1 MPFVRPS
8 PVPDTFDVMAG
19 GDGSGGDMQTSVRR
33 WAQSGMAYLTGDRE
47 IPDFSRAQILER
59 ADTVAAMFG
68 ADAGELLTGRAA
80 LMGTSRAG
88 QQAVGGGTRL
98 IRCHDTWVAITL
110 SRAGDIDSLQA
121 LLESADP
128 IEDPWD
134 VLNQSL
140 SHLHADEI
148 VERAQLLEIPAA
160 VLGSVATDP
169 FEITRAWPA
178 RPAPDLSDLLV
189 VDLSAMWA
197 GPLCGHLLQKLGA
210 TVIKVESPHRPDGAR
225 AGNRDFFA
233 WMNGHKLFYTS
244 ELTHRA
250 VGLSGLLDVAD
261 VVIEASRPR
270 ALEQAGLDA
279 PTRSPRDGRVW
290 VRITGYGRATGMT
303 NRVAFGDD
311 AAVAGGLVG
320 RGKRGP
326 VFCGDAIADPLTGL
340 EAAGAVLASLARGG
354 GEIIDVAMAAVAAQY
369 AALPTVEATM
379 PAGTHISPP
388 TLPQISDPAFEKIND
403 TMVLD
408 IVAERRGQAC

>member
-1 MPFVRPS
+1 MARGDRSGSDVQ
-8 PVPDTFDVMAG
+8 TF
-19 GDGSGGDMQTSVRR
+19 VRR
-33 WAQSGMAYLTGDRE
+33 WAQSGMAYLTGDPGT
-47 IPDFSRAQILER
+47 PDYSRAQILER

-98 IRCHDTWVAITL
+98 IRCRDTWVAITL
-110 SRAGDIDSLQA
+110 SRAGDIDSLPG

-134 VLNQSL
+134 VLDETL
-140 SHLHADEI
+140 PDLDADQI
-148 VERAQLLEIPAA
+148 VDRAQMLEIPAA
-160 VLGSVATDP
+160 VLGSVTTDP
-169 FEITRAWPA
+169 FEITSAWPA
-178 RPAPDLSDLLV
+178 RPAPDFSDLLV

-244 ELTHRA
+244 ELSHRA
-250 VGLSGLLDVAD
+250 VGLTGLLDVAD

-320 RGKRGP
+320 RGRRGP

-354 GEIIDVAMAAVAAQY
+354 GEIIDVAMAGVAAEY
-369 AALPTVEATM
+369 AAFPTVEGTK
-379 PAGTHISPP
+379 PAGIDILPP
-388 TLPQISDPAFEKIND
+388 ALPQISDPVFERIDD
-403 TMVLD
+403 TTVLD
-408 IVAERRGQAC
+408 IVAERRGRAC